1 MSRDKIIKRVR
12 ALLEKNQENGATEAE
27 AMAALQKANELMREY
42 YISEHDISD
51 PYVGEKC
58 ILKEVD
64 LIPSGYDLGIFY
76 NDLTRLFDC
85 EYFYNNK
92 RIAFFGFEEDT
103 ELCAY
108 FYNLIVKT
116 CLKEKD
122 LYLKSP
128 EGKEA
133 LFFYHGRT
141 VSSSF
146 IKGFLLKVSWKME
159 EMYKDK
165 VSNLPEQTG
174 LMVIKKDQKVKEQF
188 NAMNMKI
195 KTTKTDLLYTQM
207 GLQAGL
213 QKGEEFHITQ
223 GLKQHKQ
230 DNTLHID

>member
-1 MSRDKIIKRVR
+1 MSREKIIKRVR

-27 AMAALQKANELMREY
+27 AMAALQKANQLMLEY
-42 YISEHDISD
+42 YISENDISD
-51 PYVGEKC
+51 PYIGEKC
-58 ILKEVD
+58 IMKEVP
-64 LIPSGYDLGIFY
+64 LIKSGYDLGIFY

-85 EYFYNNK
+85 EYFYNSK

-122 LYLKSP
+122 LYLKSS

-146 IKGFLLKVSWKME
+146 IKGFLIKVSYKME
-159 EMYKDK
+159 EMYKNK

-174 LMVIKKDQKVKEQF
+174 LMVIRKEAKVKEQF
-188 NAMNMKI
+188 DSMNLKI
-195 KTTKTDLLYTQM
+195 KATKTDFTYTQM
-207 GLQAGL
+207 GLNAGL
-213 QKGEEFHITQ
+213 QKGEEFHLTQ
-223 GLKQHKQ
+223 GIKQHQQ
-230 DNTLHID
+230 DNTLRID